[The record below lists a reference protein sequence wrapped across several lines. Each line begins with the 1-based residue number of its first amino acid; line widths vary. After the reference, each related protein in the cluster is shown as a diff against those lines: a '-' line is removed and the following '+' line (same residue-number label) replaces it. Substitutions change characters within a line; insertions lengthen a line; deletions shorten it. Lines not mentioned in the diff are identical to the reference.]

1 MSLTLKTG
9 LSVKAGQ
16 DGITKIANVLSCC
29 DALRTNRSHS
39 KALLRAP
46 SYCSTHL
53 LPVAV
58 RALLE
63 ASASAS
69 TKAAKAAIEANAL
82 GRKSE

>member
-9 LSVKAGQ
+9 LSVKAEQ
-16 DGITKIANVLSCC
+16 DGIANALNRCN
-29 DALRTNRSHS
+29 ALRANRSFS
-39 KALLRAP
+39 KAVLRVP

-63 ASASAS
+63 ASQCASA
-69 TKAAKAAIEANAL
+69 KAAKAAIEANAL
-82 GRKSE
+82 SGKSE